1 MSHKASQV
9 LLSLLLVR
17 EPKTQFAGPEFAIRA
32 GVVGEVIPTTLAQLG
47 QAGLIT
53 IVSQGVKQGTRADKE
68 IVDGLTSTYGS
79 FDAFLPP
86 LPILP
91 DTLQEADRGG
101 SGIGVGGASTQTP
114 GAGHNGEILLRDTSR
129 AVGDGGNGVRFANR
143 AGNSGGGT
151 ETGHNAG
158 AISSLDLCREA
169 DASGRRPDQ
178 IKALQA
184 AWAEAFPLQDYE
196 YQQLQVQAAK
206 HFLVGRSAEEV
217 GEVILDAPKRTR
229 SKIESPRAYIESV
242 LAGKQKQVEDEPTI
256 TDELRDLARQAKEQ
270 IRARKAADQR
280 RRDEY
285 GAS

>member
-79 FDAFLPP
+79 FDALLPP
-86 LPILP
+86 LSILS
-91 DTLQEADRGG
+91 DTLQAADQGG
-101 SGIGVGGASTQTP
+101 SDIGVGGASTQAP
-114 GAGHNGEILLRDTSR
+114 GASYNGKILRRDTSR
-129 AVGDGGNGVRFANR
+129 AVGDRGDGVGSENR
-143 AGNSGGGT
+143 NGNSGGDAT
-151 ETGHNAG
+151 KSPLE
-158 AISSLDLCREA
+158 LCRAADEA
-169 DASGRRPDQ
+169 GRRTDQ